1 NKGFQSFLK
10 NAGIQLW
17 NTHALAGAVQ
27 PFQVI
32 LHPEDPDASIFAMK
46 GLHAF
51 KYGLPVMQRCV
62 GGRDTEI
69 AEGDDLG
76 HLPIAMLI
84 FDAKHMVGKMVA
96 KTRIIQVYFV
106 NTALFASLDMKV
118 IDQLFLF
125 RYRRFTHEI

>member
-1 NKGFQSFLK
+1 LK

-27 PFQVI
+27 PFQVS

-84 FDAKHMVGKMVA
+84 FVANHMIVKLVA
-96 KTRIIQVYFV
+96 STMIIQVYVF
-106 NTALFASLDMKV
+106 NSACFASLDM
-118 IDQLFLF
+118 
-125 RYRRFTHEI
+125 